1 MGVSSIGCENLF
13 RGGAF
18 VTTATAP
25 PKQAYFSTNDMEDT
39 VCVMA
44 MVQRI
49 QSWQL
54 FQAVLPQLEDDV
66 DCTLAILSKRLGL
79 SRWRVSSAIQA
90 HFRMR
95 ELPLTTAVRL
105 RPLTWCICSPR

>member
-1 MGVSSIGCENLF
+1 M
-13 RGGAF
+13 
-18 VTTATAP
+18 TTATAP

-66 DCTLAILSKRLGL
+66 DCTLAVLSTVSYTHLTLPTIL
-79 SRWRVSSAIQA
+79 RV
-90 HFRMR
+90 
-95 ELPLTTAVRL
+95 
-105 RPLTWCICSPR
+105 

>member
-1 MGVSSIGCENLF
+1 M
-13 RGGAF
+13 
-18 VTTATAP
+18 TTATAP
-25 PKQAYFSTNDMEDT
+25 PKQAYFSINDMEDT

-66 DCTLAILSKRLGL
+66 DCTLAVLSKKARSFAMAGIKCNPSPL
-79 SRWRVSSAIQA
+79 SDARTAAYYRSANGTLD
-90 HFRMR
+90 FG
-95 ELPLTTAVRL
+95 PSTA
-105 RPLTWCICSPR
+105 PSH